1 MNETIVGSSNVES
14 CEFRFGPAFGM
25 KAAAHTVQTPEPP
38 FEDIKDLCSNAPL
51 RFYRPAST
59 QNSDA
64 IERLEDRA
72 DLADAREALKEPG
85 SVSLDDFKKEL
96 GI

>member
-1 MNETIVGSSNVES
+1 MHETIPESRNVES

-64 IERLEDRA
+64 IETLEDRI

-85 SVSLDDFKKEL
+85 SVGLDEFKNQL